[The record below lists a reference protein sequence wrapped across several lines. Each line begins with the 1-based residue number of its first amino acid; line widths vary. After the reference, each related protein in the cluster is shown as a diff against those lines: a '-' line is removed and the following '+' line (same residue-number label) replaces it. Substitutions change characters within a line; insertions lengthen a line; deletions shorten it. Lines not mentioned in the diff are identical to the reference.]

1 MDLNYSA
8 EDERFRERVRQWIA
22 EHPPG
27 PLNTLEQKKAWQ
39 RTLYDAGFVGMGWPH
54 EYGGQDARPMEQAIV
69 AEEMARSDTPGAIN
83 SLALGLIGPTLI
95 VHGTEDQKQRYV
107 KRMLTAEDIWCQLY
121 SEPDSGSD
129 LASLKTRAV
138 LEAFEDGN
146 QWVVNG
152 QKVWTSLGPIADY
165 GILLARTNPDVPKY
179 QGISYFI
186 LDMHQP
192 GVEVR
197 PLKQITGS
205 SEFAEVF
212 FNNARIPAENIIG
225 QEGQGWEL
233 AQTTLGFERGGSL
246 LARVTRHQA
255 TMRRLV
261 EVTQELSRDSVP
273 VLDDAVARQKLGRM
287 VVEVEVLRYAGF
299 RILSKLE
306 QGKRPGSESSIDKLY
321 YSEMD
326 KRHQELVLDLLGPY
340 GQIERGLPEELSLNS
355 STMRGDDSTWA
366 YNFLWSRAGTIY
378 AGSSEIQKNI
388 IGERVLRLPREARA
402 DRAALGTAKRG

>member
-1 MDLNYSA
+1 MDS
-8 EDERFRERVRQWIA
+8 
-22 EHPPG
+22 
-27 PLNTLEQKKAWQ
+27 LEQRKAWQ
-39 RTLYDAGFVGMGWPH
+39 RTLYEAGLVGMGWPR

-69 AEEMARSDTPGAIN
+69 AEEMARGDVPGAIN
-83 SLALGLIGPTLI
+83 SLGLGIVGPTLI
-95 VHGTEDQKQRYV
+95 AHGTEAQKQQHIRGI
-107 KRMLTAEDIWCQLY
+107 LTAENIWCQLY

-138 LEAFEDGN
+138 RDGDH
-146 QWVVNG
+146 WVVNG

-165 GILLARTNPDVPKY
+165 GVLLARTDPDVPKH

-186 LDMHQP
+186 LDMHAP

-212 FNNARIPAENIIG
+212 FSNVNVPADNIIG
-225 QEGQGWEL
+225 LEGQGWEL
-233 AQTTLGFERGGSL
+233 AQTTLGFERGGSI

-255 TMRRLV
+255 NMQRL
-261 EVTQELSRDSVP
+261 
-273 VLDDAVARQKLGRM
+273 LDACSHLDREGEPALNDAVVRQKLGRM
-287 VVEVEVLRYAGF
+287 VVEVEVLRYAGL

-306 QGKRPGSESSIDKLY
+306 QGKRPGSESSVDKLY

-326 KRHQELVLDLLGPY
+326 KRHQELVLEVLGPY
-340 GQIERGLPEELSLNS
+340 GQLEQGVPSELALNS
-355 STMRGDDSTWA
+355 TTARGDSSTWA
-366 YNFLWSRAGTIY
+366 WNFLWSRAGTIY

-388 IGERVLRLPREARA
+388 IGERVLKLPREPRA
-402 DRAALGTAKRG
+402 DRAAIAAGRGV

>member
-1 MDLNYSA
+1 VDLNYSA
-8 EDERFRERVRQWIA
+8 EDENFRLRVRRWFA
-22 EHPPG
+22 EHRPG
-27 PLNTLEQKKAWQ
+27 DLAKLEAKKAWQ

-69 AEEMARSDTPGAIN
+69 AEEMARADVPGAIN

-95 VHGTEDQKQRYV
+95 VHGSDDQKQRYV
-107 KRMLTAEDIWCQLY
+107 RRMLTAEDIWCQLY

-129 LASLKTRAV
+129 LASLKTSAV
-138 LEAFEDGN
+138 REGN
-146 QWVVNG
+146 HWVVNG

-165 GILLARTNPDVPKY
+165 GVLLARTNPSVPKH

-186 LDMHQP
+186 LDMHAP

-212 FNNARIPAENIIG
+212 FNNVQVPAENIIG
-225 QEGQGWEL
+225 EEGQGWEL
-233 AQTTLGFERGGSL
+233 AQTTLGFERGGSV
-246 LARVTRHQA
+246 LARVTRFQA
-255 TMRRLV
+255 NMTRLI
-261 EVTQELSRDSVP
+261 EVAEVLSRDGVP
-273 VLDDAVARQKLGRM
+273 SLEDPLVRQKLGRM
-287 VVEVEVLRYAGF
+287 VTEVEVLRYAGF

-306 QGKRPGSESSIDKLY
+306 QGKRPGSESSVDKLY
-321 YSEMD
+321 YSELD
-326 KRHQELVLDLLGPY
+326 KRHQELIQDILGPY
-340 GQIERGLPEELSLNS
+340 GQIEKGLSPEVALNS
-355 STMRGDDSTWA
+355 STMRGEDSTWA

-388 IGERVLRLPREARA
+388 IGERVLKLPREPRA
-402 DRAALGTAKRG
+402 DRAASSSSRGG

>member
-8 EDERFRERVRQWIA
+8 EDERFRLDVRRWIA

-27 PLNTLEQKKAWQ
+27 PLTTLEQKKGWQ
-39 RTLYDAGFVGMGWPH
+39 RMLYDAGFVGMGWPH

-69 AEEMARSDTPGAIN
+69 AEEMARGDVPGAIN
-83 SLALGLIGPTLI
+83 SLALGLLGPTLI
-95 VHGTEDQKQRYV
+95 VHGTDAQKQRHL
-107 KRMLTAEDIWCQLY
+107 KQMLTADEIWCQLY

-129 LASLKTRAV
+129 LASLKTSAV
-138 LEAFEDGN
+138 KNGDN
-146 QWVVNG
+146 WIING

-165 GILLARTNPDVPKY
+165 GMLLARTNPRVPKH

-212 FNNARIPAENIIG
+212 FNNAVVPAENIIG
-225 QEGQGWEL
+225 QEGHGWEL

-246 LARVTRHQA
+246 LARVTRNQA
-255 TMRRLV
+255 NIRRLV
-261 EVTQELSRDSVP
+261 DVARGLSHDSMP
-273 VLDDAVARQKLGRM
+273 ILDDAVARQKLGRM

-306 QGKRPGSESSIDKLY
+306 QGQRPGAESSIDKLY

-326 KRHQELVLDLLGPY
+326 KRHQELVQDVLGPY
-340 GQIERGLPEELSLNS
+340 GQIERGLPSELALNS

-366 YNFLWSRAGTIY
+366 YNFLWARAGTIY

-388 IGERVLRLPREARA
+388 IGERVLKLPREPRA
-402 DRAALGTAKRG
+402 DRAASGNREG

>member
-8 EDERFRERVRQWIA
+8 EDEQFRLRVRQWIA

-27 PLNTLEQKKAWQ
+27 PLGSVAQKKAWQ
-39 RTLYDAGFVGMGWPH
+39 RTLYDAGYVGMGWPKA
-54 EYGGQDARPMEQAIV
+54 YGGQDARPMEQAIV
-69 AEEMARSDTPGAIN
+69 AEEMAHGDVPGAIN

-95 VHGTEDQKQRYV
+95 VHGTEEQKQRYV
-107 KRMLTAEDIWCQLY
+107 QRMLTADDIWCQLY

-129 LASLKTRAV
+129 LASIKTRAV
-138 LEAFEDGN
+138 LEAFQDGDR
-146 QWVVNG
+146 WMVNG
-152 QKVWTSLGPIADY
+152 QKVWTSLGPIADF
-165 GILLARTNPDVPKY
+165 GILLARTNPDVPKH

-186 LDMHQP
+186 MDMHQP

-212 FNNARIPAENIIG
+212 FNNAVVQPENIIG
-225 QEGQGWEL
+225 REGQGWEL

-255 TMRRLV
+255 NMRRLI
-261 EVTQELSRDSVP
+261 EVSQHLSRDSIS
-273 VLDDAVARQKLGRM
+273 VLEDPIVRQKLGRI
-287 VVEVEVLRYAGF
+287 VVEVEALRYAGF

-306 QGKRPGSESSIDKLY
+306 QGKRPGAESSIDKLY

-326 KRHQELVLDLLGPY
+326 KRHQELMQDILGPY
-340 GQIERGLPEELSLNS
+340 GQLERGLPAELALNS
-355 STMRGDDSTWA
+355 STLRGDDSTWA
-366 YNFLWSRAGTIY
+366 YNFLWARAGTIY

-388 IGERVLRLPREARA
+388 IGERVLRLPREPRA
-402 DRAALGTAKRG
+402 DRATAGNREG

>member
-1 MDLNYSA
+1 MDLNYSP
-8 EDERFRERVRQWIA
+8 EDERFRQKVRRWFA
-22 EHPPG
+22 ENPPG
-27 PLNTLEQKKAWQ
+27 ALNTLEQKKAWQ
-39 RTLYDAGFVGMGWPH
+39 RRMYEAGFVGMGWPH

-69 AEEMARSDTPGAIN
+69 AEEMALGDIPGAIN
-83 SLALGLIGPTLI
+83 SLALGLLGPTLI
-95 VHGTEDQKQRYV
+95 VHGTDAQKRRYLQ
-107 KRMLTAEDIWCQLY
+107 RMLTAEEIWCQLY

-129 LASLKTRAV
+129 LASLKTSGV

-146 QWVVNG
+146 RWVING
-152 QKVWTSLGPIADY
+152 QKVWTSLGPYADL
-165 GILLARTNPDVPKY
+165 GMLLARTNPSVPKH

-205 SEFAEVF
+205 SEFAEIF
-212 FNNARIPAENIIG
+212 FTNAVIPAENIIG
-225 QEGQGWEL
+225 EEGQGWEL
-233 AQTTLGFERGGSL
+233 AQTTLGFERGGSV

-255 TMRRLV
+255 NMHRLV
-261 EVTQELSRDSVP
+261 EVVQGLSHNGESVLEDP
-273 VLDDAVARQKLGRM
+273 ISRQKLGRM

-306 QGKRPGSESSIDKLY
+306 QGKRPGPESSVDKLY

-326 KRHQELVLDLLGPY
+326 KRHQELVQDLLGPY
-340 GQIERGLPEELSLNS
+340 GQLEKGLPAEVSLNS
-355 STMRGDDSTWA
+355 STMRGDDATWA
-366 YNFLWSRAGTIY
+366 YNYLWSRAGTIY

-388 IGERVLRLPREARA
+388 IGERVLKLPREPRA
-402 DRAALGTAKRG
+402 DRMGSSSREG